1 MSGLSIKEMIDAGV
15 HFGHRSKYWNPKMEP
30 YIYTTHKKLHI
41 INLEKSSEHYNIAA
55 KYIQKLISNNG
66 KLMFIGT
73 KRAASEIV
81 KKYSDLTSM
90 PYVNNRWLGGLLT
103 NFNTIRKSIAKL
115 EDLRTKLKNQ
125 KIYNLSKKQII
136 DLKRDIERL
145 EKNLLGVQNL
155 TKLPDAIFV
164 IDTRY
169 ERIAIQEANKLNIP
183 VIALVDSN
191 NSFDGV
197 DYMIPANDD
206 AMSSIDLFLRSIS
219 EIIMESKPKKSTQV
233 SDANTDQKK
242 SIKAKKVVK
251 APEQKKLAKPQKMTP
266 SNHPL
271 IRKKKVSESLQLVK
285 QLREITGAGML
296 DCKKYLE
303 KTNNNLDEA
312 IKLFRSESGKKAEK
326 KGSRIA
332 AEGIVNFYENADSLL
347 ILELNSE
354 TDFVAKDN
362 NFVSLAESIGTEL
375 LTKNESEAKT
385 NIDEMINS
393 AISKLGENIKL
404 RRFSKIDKKN
414 YVYAYSHNNKIVST
428 VELEVADD
436 NLAKD
441 ICMQIVASNPLSID
455 ESSIDETVLKSEKDI
470 YKKELDNLDKKED
483 IKRNILEGKMKKFIN
498 DNTLLNQPFVKD
510 PSTSLSK
517 IIKNNHVLSFNRY
530 EVGEGLEK
538 KSEDFAQEVYNQ
550 IS

>member
-1 MSGLSIKEMIDAGV
+1 MNGLSIKEMIDAGV

-55 KYIQKLISNNG
+55 KYIQNLISNNG

-191 NSFDGV
+191 NSFEGV

-206 AMSSIDLFLRSIS
+206 AMSSIDLFLKSIS
-219 EIIMESKPKKSTQV
+219 EIILESKPKKSSQAPE
-233 SDANTDQKK
+233 ANADQKK

-251 APEQKKLAKPQKMTP
+251 TSEQKKVP
-266 SNHPL
+266 SNS
-271 IRKKKVSESLQLVK
+271 KSV
-285 QLREITGAGML
+285 ITKSSV
-296 DCKKYLE
+296 DKE
-303 KTNNNLDEA
+303 E
-312 IKLFRSESGKKAEK
+312 
-326 KGSRIA
+326 
-332 AEGIVNFYENADSLL
+332 
-347 ILELNSE
+347 NSE
-354 TDFVAKDN
+354 
-362 NFVSLAESIGTEL
+362 
-375 LTKNESEAKT
+375 
-385 NIDEMINS
+385 
-393 AISKLGENIKL
+393 
-404 RRFSKIDKKN
+404 
-414 YVYAYSHNNKIVST
+414 
-428 VELEVADD
+428 
-436 NLAKD
+436 
-441 ICMQIVASNPLSID
+441 
-455 ESSIDETVLKSEKDI
+455 
-470 YKKELDNLDKKED
+470 
-483 IKRNILEGKMKKFIN
+483 
-498 DNTLLNQPFVKD
+498 
-510 PSTSLSK
+510 
-517 IIKNNHVLSFNRY
+517 
-530 EVGEGLEK
+530 
-538 KSEDFAQEVYNQ
+538 
-550 IS
+550 